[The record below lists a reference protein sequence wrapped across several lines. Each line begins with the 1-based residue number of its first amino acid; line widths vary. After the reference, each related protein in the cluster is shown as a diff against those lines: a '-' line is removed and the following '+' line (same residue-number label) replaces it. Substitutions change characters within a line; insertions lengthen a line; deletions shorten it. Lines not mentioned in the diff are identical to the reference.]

1 MSDPLGLISGA
12 GGVQGANPFA
22 PARAA
27 GQGLPGQADAP
38 SFADSLREEL
48 ARVNE
53 KQAEADRA
61 IVDLNTGARDDLEN
75 VLLATQEADN
85 AFRMLLAVR
94 NKMMEAY
101 QELRDVRV

>member
-12 GGVQGANPFA
+12 GGVRGTGPFA
-22 PARAA
+22 PSRGAGGEAA
-27 GQGLPGQADAP
+27 GGP

-61 IVDLNTGARDDLEN
+61 IVDLTSGKRDDLEN

-85 AFRMLLAVR
+85 AFKMLLAVR

>member
-1 MSDPLGLISGA
+1 M
-12 GGVQGANPFA
+12 
-22 PARAA
+22 
-27 GQGLPGQADAP
+27 
-38 SFADSLREEL
+38 
-48 ARVNE
+48 NE

-61 IVDLNTGARDDLEN
+61 IVDLTSGKRDDLEN

-94 NKMMEAY
+94 NKMMEAF